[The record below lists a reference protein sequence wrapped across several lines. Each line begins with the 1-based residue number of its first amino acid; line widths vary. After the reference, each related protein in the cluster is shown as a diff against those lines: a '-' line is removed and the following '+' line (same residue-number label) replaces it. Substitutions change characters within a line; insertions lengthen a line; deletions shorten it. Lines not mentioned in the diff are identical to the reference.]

1 MARTV
6 ALVIAEHGA
15 PTAELDSAL
24 VDGGF
29 ELRHRTPDEVVAD
42 PVHGSVVDVVLASAS
57 LGLQRIGSLSQHLN
71 TCVPPPT
78 LLVFPEDGDY
88 AALESCVRGGFDFM
102 APPFLP
108 SLVRSRMASCK
119 ERGTLSQAVEELA
132 AAASLRQYE
141 QDLDIAREIQ
151 AGFLPESLPSPHGWE
166 LAARTRPARQV
177 GGDFYDGFEL
187 VNGRRLGFIV
197 ADVCDKGVGAALF
210 MALIRTLLRHTA
222 EHTGGWDLH
231 DAEPD
236 VEADSAVAAGTALT
250 PLLSLGA
257 GPLVQAVV
265 GTNRYMA
272 RNHLRQGYFA
282 TLFFGVL
289 DPVSGALLYING
301 GHNPPVLARARG
313 GHTLLQPTGPAVGML
328 ADSGFLLH
336 HTSLDPGDSLLVYT
350 DGVVEARN
358 GAGGQFGMPSLIDIA
373 CGAAPSAEG
382 LLDRVD
388 AGLHHHVGAA
398 EQFDDIT
405 MLALRRAAVG

>member
-1 MARTV
+1 MDKMV
-6 ALVIAEHGA
+6 ALVIVERAA
-15 PTAELDSAL
+15 SIPDLDRAL
-24 VDGGF
+24 RDGSF
-29 ELRHRTPDEVVAD
+29 EVVHRTPDEVVVD
-42 PVHGSVVDVVLASAS
+42 PVHGSAVDVVLASAS
-57 LGLQRIGSLSQHLN
+57 LGLQKIALLSRHLN
-71 TCVPPPT
+71 AGTPPPT
-78 LLVFPEDGDY
+78 LLVFPEEGDY
-88 AALESCVRGGFDFM
+88 AALESCVRSGFDFV

-108 SLVRSRMASCK
+108 TLLRSRMASCK
-119 ERGTLSQAVEELA
+119 ERGKLALAVEELA

-141 QDLDIAREIQ
+141 QDLDIARQIQ
-151 AGFLPESLPSPHGWE
+151 AGFLPETLPSPHGWE
-166 LAARTRPARQV
+166 FAARTRPARQV

-236 VEADSAVAAGTALT
+236 VGADSAVAAGTALT
-250 PLLSLGA
+250 PLLALGA

-272 RNHLRQGYFA
+272 KNHLRQGYFA

-313 GHTLLQPTGPAVGML
+313 GHTLLQPTGPAVGIL

-358 GAGGQFGMPSLIDIA
+358 GVGGQFGMDSLIDIA
-373 CGAAPSAEG
+373 CGSAPSAEA

-388 AGLHHHVGAA
+388 TGLHHHVGAA

-405 MLALRRAAVG
+405 MLALRRTAVR